1 MSDLMVILT
10 FLATGSVVT
19 FTVIGVHRYFTS
31 RITAEAAFTRSL
43 EHQTA
48 AGNELT
54 PRDDTGWMPPTY
66 ATWLRLW
73 TASGRTAAHPRSPG
87 NIALAMVIAGAG
99 FGVAV
104 FPGGTTGVVMG
115 LFGAG
120 IFYAFLSLGASKRIA
135 QMEKQLPLLLSGLR
149 SQISAGVTPQ
159 TALIDITDSI
169 PPPLGNEV
177 AVIRSELITGVSLN
191 TAMSRFAKRVPT
203 RQVQFL
209 VASIEIAASSGSD
222 LQPQLIVIEDI
233 YEQRSRIAGKIRS
246 ALALVKPTAWM
257 AQAAPAIALLWTI
270 SSDPAALG
278 YFFGSGFFIFILGC
292 ALYGVGIIVVN
303 TMMRSLASK
312 AL

>member
-1 MSDLMVILT
+1 MSDVMVILT
-10 FLATGSVVT
+10 LISTGAVII
-19 FTVIGVHRYFTS
+19 FAVIGVHRWSTS
-31 RITAEAAFTRSL
+31 RVTADTTFTRSL
-43 EHQTA
+43 KTHSTS
-48 AGNELT
+48 GNELT
-54 PRDDTGWMPPTY
+54 PQDDLGWMPPTY
-66 ATWLRLW
+66 STWLRLW
-73 TASGRTAAHPRSPG
+73 TASGRLAAHRRSPG
-87 NIALAMVIAGAG
+87 HIALTMVVIAAA

-104 FPGGTTGVVMG
+104 FPGGSIGAVMG

-169 PPPLGNEV
+169 PQPLGGEV
-177 AVIRSELITGVSLN
+177 AIIRSELITGVPLN
-191 TAMSRFAKRVPT
+191 TAMERFATRVPT

-257 AQAAPAIALLWTI
+257 AQAAPALALLWTI
-270 SSDPAALG
+270 SSDPAALT

-292 ALYGVGIIVVN
+292 ALYAVGIIVVN
-303 TMMRSLASK
+303 TMMRSLAAK